1 MSETTIWPM
10 GERRQVATL
19 LLAFASALV
28 AHWLGYAVA
37 QGPAALHEYLAP
49 TMTLAVPVGLVTML
63 VLVVRG
69 ARALDWDGDP
79 LIVRRLIAL
88 QLGVYAA
95 LEIYERVVG
104 GTSIVDLLTEPAVLA
119 GLVAQPVVALV
130 VVGCLRAG
138 QTVIRRVLE
147 RFRAGLVGPQPV
159 RCLMSAST
167 GIVVVPSFRSPLS
180 RRGPPLVR

>member
-1 MSETTIWPM
+1 M

-28 AHWLGYAVA
+28 AHWLGYAAA

-49 TMTLAVPVGLVTML
+49 TMALAIPVGLVTML
-63 VLVVRG
+63 VLVVRS
-69 ARALDWDGDP
+69 ARALDWGGDP
-79 LIVRRLIAL
+79 LGVRRLLAL
-88 QLGVYAA
+88 QLALYAA
-95 LEIYERVVG
+95 LEVYERVAG
-104 GTSIVDLLTEPAVLA
+104 GTSIADLLTEPAVLA

-138 QTVIRRVLE
+138 ETVIRRVLE
-147 RFRAGLVGPQPV
+147 RFRASPVGHQSV
-159 RCLMSAST
+159 RCLMAAST
-167 GIVVVPSFRSPLS
+167 GIIVVPSFRSPLS